1 MIEHSS
7 ADRCGNVAE
16 DEGVGCC
23 ANQLPRLLDA
33 VFNVLTK
40 RPAADEVLQV
50 CKFSSKNHYNLS
62 AFSVSL
68 IRCYL

>member
-50 CKFSSKNHYNLS
+50 CKFSSKKSLQFIS
-62 AFSVSL
+62 FFSQFD
-68 IRCYL
+68 